1 MGAPPDDDP
10 LALAIAPPPD
20 ETAEQREA
28 RLSAEAE
35 AKIVSERIDEQLKA
49 ERAAQRKRSQTVKV
63 LLLGQ
68 SESGASS
75 VHTLIRISRVP
86 VSILTAVL
94 SRPCRKVDN
103 TEE

>member
-68 SESGASS
+68 SESGACLLIIVGARADEPISS
-75 VHTLIRISRVP
+75 ASQASR
-86 VSILTAVL
+86 
-94 SRPCRKVDN
+94 RP
-103 TEE
+103 

>member
-20 ETAEQREA
+20 ESLEQRET

-35 AKIVSERIDEQLKA
+35 SRKISERIDELLRTEKA
-49 ERAAQRKRSQTVKV
+49 TQRKRRSQTVKV

-68 SESGASS
+68 SESGASF
-75 VHTLIRISRVP
+75 VDRCG
-86 VSILTAVL
+86 
-94 SRPCRKVDN
+94 RPR
-103 TEE
+103 

>member
-20 ETAEQREA
+20 ESPEQREA

-35 AKIVSERIDEQLKA
+35 ARRISEVIDEQLRIEKA
-49 ERAAQRKRSQTVKV
+49 THRKRRSQTVKV

-68 SESGASS
+68 SESGA
-75 VHTLIRISRVP
+75 
-86 VSILTAVL
+86 
-94 SRPCRKVDN
+94 C
-103 TEE
+103 

>member
-28 RLSAEAE
+28 RLAAEAE
-35 AKIVSERIDEQLKA
+35 AKTVSERIDEQLKT
-49 ERAAQRKRSQTVKV
+49 ERAAQKKRRSHTVNV

-68 SESGASS
+68 SESGTCLLIVVGAPADQPMPSAS
-75 VHTLIRISRVP
+75 RQ
-86 VSILTAVL
+86 
-94 SRPCRKVDN
+94 VDDP
-103 TEE
+103 EE